1 MMSPAKVHF
10 KLKVK
15 GSPEK
20 VVKFH
25 QLLKFKDNDYPYSR
39 MKFGFSVNPILCE
52 KCGGLEWSRPSV
64 TPSQI
69 KAAAK
74 QVGLRKVSI
83 QHYALPCSK

>member
-1 MMSPAKVHF
+1 MVHV

-25 QLLKFKDNDYPYSR
+25 QLLKYKDNDYPYSR
-39 MKFGFSVNPILCE
+39 LKYGFAVNPVPCPH
-52 KCGGLEWSRPSV
+52 CGGLEWKRPSIN
-64 TPSQI
+64 PSQI

-83 QHYALPCSK
+83 QHYALPCTKSV